1 MDNNYKK
8 AQEAYDRQEPPEYWD
23 KDDWICDNCKDSNK
37 CLSRCE
43 DLRGWI
49 YEEQITHCINEG
61 KPSYEDDDYW
71 GVPVEDKE
79 DR

>member
-1 MDNNYKK
+1 MI
-8 AQEAYDRQEPPEYWD
+8 ASEASPMLQD
-23 KDDWICDNCKDSNK
+23 DDWICDACGKSEE

-49 YEEQITHCINEG
+49 YEEQITHCIDEG
-61 KPSYEDDDYW
+61 KPSYEGDEVWMVDFIKDYN
-71 GVPVEDKE
+71 EDST